1 MSRCSDVER
10 IVECGVVAI
19 VRLRSSQ
26 HLMAVGDALVSGG
39 LDAIEFTMTT
49 PGALGTLE
57 EASGR
62 LGDRVVLGAGTVLDA
77 ETARL
82 AIMSGARFIV
92 SPTLDEQVVRMCHRY
107 DVACVPGAFSPS
119 EALRAWE
126 MGSDLVKIFPA
137 TSLGPSYVKDLL
149 APLPQLRL
157 IPTGGVSLENV
168 ASFIRA
174 GASAVAVGR
183 SLVDPELVAST
194 QFEKIAEVAGAFR
207 EAVANARRSLEP
219 SVLSSGSGVDR
230 ERP

>member
-1 MSRCSDVER
+1 
-10 IVECGVVAI
+10 
-19 VRLRSSQ
+19 
-26 HLMAVGDALVSGG
+26 MAVADALVSGG

-49 PGALGTLE
+49 PGALRTLE

-62 LGDRVVLGAGTVLDA
+62 LGDHVVLGAGTVLDA

-126 MGSDLVKIFPA
+126 MGADLVKIFPA

-168 ASFIRA
+168 PSFVRA
-174 GASAVAVGR
+174 GATAVAVGR

-194 QFEKIAEVAGAFR
+194 QFGKIAEVAGAFR

-219 SVLSSGSGVDR
+219 SVPSSGCGVDKD
-230 ERP
+230 RP